1 MEPAELFRIDRPRR
15 PRPRDG
21 SWIEG
26 RRGQRKRRIFPPDPF
41 SPVIVNPLS
50 KREGD
55 EAQRGGEEGEDEGRQ
70 SEAMRGEARRDDGG
84 GNPRLPITIF

>member
-1 MEPAELFRIDRPRR
+1 V
-15 PRPRDG
+15 
-21 SWIEG
+21 IEG
-26 RRGQRKRRIFPPDPF
+26 RRGQRKHTAYLPQTIL
-41 SPVIVNPLS
+41 PVIVNLLS

-55 EAQRGGEEGEDEGRQ
+55 EARQ